1 MMQILCVHQSAELYG
16 SDRSFVQSVMSIRSL
31 YPKAIITVIVPVDG
45 PLIPYIQE
53 HSDKIIFEDV
63 GAIARADLRKP
74 FVLLKKVFLA
84 SLNARRNMS
93 QYDIVYVN
101 TLVVMGYILGSIL
114 SGKQIINHIREIP
127 SKTECFVYSLFFRF
141 NGSFLLFNS
150 KYTRDSFMF
159 LSQKKSYILHNGV
172 PPIECETK
180 SLSKPIQ
187 LLLIGRINSWKGQEV
202 ALEAVSILK
211 NKGIDV
217 SLRIVGGVAE
227 GQGFYLE
234 KIEKL
239 IQKLQIDDV
248 VTIYEFTASP
258 NEHFEWANIVLVPS
272 TKPEPFGRVAIEAMS
287 ARCPVIASK
296 HGGLVEILEG
306 GKGGVL
312 VTPGSA
318 SEIAKSIE
326 GITIDESTFKQFSS
340 AALERYNSFFSQ
352 QIYVNKFKKIINE
365 IRT

>member
-1 MMQILCVHQSAELYG
+1 MQILCVHQSAELYG

-31 YPKAIITVIVPVDG
+31 YPNANITVIVPKDG
-45 PLIPYIQE
+45 PLIPYMQK
-53 HSDKIIFEDV
+53 HCDKIIFEDV
-63 GAIARADLRKP
+63 GAIARADLKNP
-74 FVLLKKVFLA
+74 FLLIKKVLVS

-93 QYDIVYVN
+93 RYDLVYVN
-101 TLVVMGYILGSIL
+101 TLVVMGYILGAIFS
-114 SGKQIINHIREIP
+114 SKQIINHIREIP
-127 SKTECFVYSLFFRF
+127 SQAECFIYSLIFRF
-141 NGSFLLFNS
+141 NGSSLLFNS
-150 KYTRDSFMF
+150 KYTRDSFLF
-159 LSQKKSYILHNGV
+159 LSQKRAYILHNGV

-180 SLSKPIQ
+180 LLSKPIQ

-211 NKGIDV
+211 NKGIAV

-227 GQGFYLE
+227 GQDFYLE
-234 KIEKL
+234 KIENL
-239 IQKLQIDDV
+239 IKELGIGDV
-248 VTIYEFTASP
+248 VKIHAFTAKP
-258 NEHFEWANIVLVPS
+258 NQHFEWANIVLVPS

-287 ARCPVIASK
+287 ASCPVIASN

-318 SEIAKSIE
+318 FEIVKAIE
-326 GITIDESTFKQFSS
+326 DITIDELTFQQFSR

-352 QIYVNKFKKIINE
+352 QIYVKKFKKIINE
-365 IRT
+365 IRA